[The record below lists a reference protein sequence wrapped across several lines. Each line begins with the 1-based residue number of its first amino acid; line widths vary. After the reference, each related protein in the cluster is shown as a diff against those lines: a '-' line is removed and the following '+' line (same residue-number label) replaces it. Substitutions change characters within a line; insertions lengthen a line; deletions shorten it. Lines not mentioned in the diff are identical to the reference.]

1 MLLAHQFVTGA
12 ARCDSEE
19 VSVGGVDQI
28 AAETFQEFDYTAL
41 GHIHSPQNFK
51 NGKMRY
57 CGTPLKYSFS
67 ECGQKKSV
75 TVVELKEKGTT
86 EIREIGLL
94 PLRDLRSIRGSYLEV
109 SSREFYEDTNTEDY
123 VRIILT
129 DEDDVVDGMQ
139 KLRTI
144 YPNLMQL
151 EYDNQR
157 TREAKE
163 ITEAQ
168 VQKRKVSWNTLKNFL
183 NFRITIPCYR
193 NRESLSVDWIG
204 KLKEN

>member
-1 MLLAHQFVTGA
+1 M
-12 ARCDSEE
+12 
-19 VSVGGVDQI
+19 
-28 AAETFQEFDYTAL
+28 
-41 GHIHSPQNFK
+41 
-51 NGKMRY
+51 
-57 CGTPLKYSFS
+57 
-67 ECGQKKSV
+67 
-75 TVVELKEKGTT
+75 TVVELKEK
-86 EIREIGLL
+86 EQ
-94 PLRDLRSIRGSYLEV
+94 PRSGRSVFYRPGSEEYQGSYLEV

-123 VRIILT
+123 VRMILT
-129 DEDDVVDGMQ
+129 DEEDVVDGMQ

-168 VQKRKVSWNTLKNFL
+168 VAEEKSELEYFEEFL

-193 NRESLSVDWIG
+193 NKRVCQWTDRETEG
-204 KLKEN
+204 E

>member
-1 MLLAHQFVTGA
+1 
-12 ARCDSEE
+12 
-19 VSVGGVDQI
+19 
-28 AAETFQEFDYTAL
+28 
-41 GHIHSPQNFK
+41 
-51 NGKMRY
+51 MRY

-129 DEDDVVDGMQ
+129 DE
-139 KLRTI
+139 
-144 YPNLMQL
+144 

-168 VQKRKVSWNTLKNFL
+168 VAEEKSELEYFEEFFELQNNHPMLQEQREFVSGL
-183 NFRITIPCYR
+183 
-193 NRESLSVDWIG
+193 IG
-204 KLKEN
+204 KLKENEL

>member
-1 MLLAHQFVTGA
+1 M
-12 ARCDSEE
+12 
-19 VSVGGVDQI
+19 
-28 AAETFQEFDYTAL
+28 
-41 GHIHSPQNFK
+41 
-51 NGKMRY
+51 
-57 CGTPLKYSFS
+57 
-67 ECGQKKSV
+67 

-123 VRIILT
+123 VRMILT

-193 NRESLSVDWIG
+193 NRESLSVD
-204 KLKEN
+204 